1 MTTDTPPPPGWYD
14 DPEQADQLR
23 WWDGMSWT
31 DYRSQ
36 PAPAVADTHA
46 ALPTTTV
53 PSPVAAPP
61 PPAPRSTADAVPE
74 LASAGDRLVA
84 VIIDGVVGIV
94 LMVAVGM
101 LSGFFGA
108 VSDALGGLV
117 SFVGVLGYW
126 AVIFISGVMGE
137 GRIGQSYGKHLMG
150 LKVVSV
156 HTGQPIG
163 SPAAFGRIVMRVI
176 GVYVV
181 LLGVLWIV
189 WDPQRQGWHDK
200 AVGSVVVRA
209 PAPKMDPI
217 TYLRTVLRV

>member
-1 MTTDTPPPPGWYD
+1 MSTSTPPPGWYN

-36 PAPAVADTHA
+36 PEQAAVAD
-46 ALPTTTV
+46 V
-53 PSPVAAPP
+53 QVAAPSTVVATP
-61 PPAPRSTADAVPE
+61 PPSAPHADANAVPE
-74 LASAGDRLVA
+74 LASAGDRLAA
-84 VIIDGVVGIV
+84 VIVDGLVGVALVFAVGI
-94 LMVAVGM
+94 

-108 VSDALGGLV
+108 ISDALGGLV
-117 SFVGVLGYW
+117 SLVGVLGYW
-126 AVIFISGVMGE
+126 AVAFISGVMGE

-163 SPAAFGRIVMRVI
+163 SPAAFGRNVMRVI
-176 GVYVV
+176 GVYVL
-181 LLGVLWIV
+181 LLGVLWII

-209 PAPKMDPI
+209 AARTRMDPL
-217 TYLRTVLRV
+217 TYLRAVLRV